1 MTAHLSRFRFFVCC
15 FFSVCLSAGLLASLF
30 VLCQFVDVIWF
41 NSFVCHTQVFSFFEQ
56 FRFCLSQSSAFQSDN
71 FCLIVF
77 I

>member
-30 VLCQFVDVIWF
+30 YVSLLMLFGLIPLFVT
-41 NSFVCHTQVFSFFEQ
+41 NTQVFSFFEQ